1 MNKAIFDVDDIY
13 ALRTERA
20 TEYAAMSID
29 SAHRL
34 RSERA
39 DSEWNEIA
47 KIRKIINDFYKC
59 PNVLS
64 PQPDKL
70 PAPKFTS
77 R

>member
-1 MNKAIFDVDDIY
+1 MNKTIFDVDDIY

-20 TEYAAMSID
+20 AEYAGMPVE

-39 DSEWNEIA
+39 DNEWNEIA
-47 KIRKIINDFYKC
+47 KIRKIINDYYKC

-64 PQPDKL
+64 PQPDML